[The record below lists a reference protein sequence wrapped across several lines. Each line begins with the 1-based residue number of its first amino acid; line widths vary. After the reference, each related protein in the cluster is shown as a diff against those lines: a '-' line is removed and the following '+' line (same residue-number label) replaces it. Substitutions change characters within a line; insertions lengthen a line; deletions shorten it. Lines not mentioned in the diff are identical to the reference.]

1 LNHFKIIV
9 FELNLTERE
18 KNPPTSLATSPSTSP
33 TSPKCP
39 LVATSRCPAVIGRI
53 SKKAT
58 TSRDARTTKALGEMR
73 SGCAFAAVGTL
84 AARAGCAELSGAGY
98 AAAMAQKGQ
107 GLVSFMASGVIGAV
121 VVMLRDGVMEA
132 LEACSFCCGGWS

>member
-1 LNHFKIIV
+1 V
-9 FELNLTERE
+9 
-18 KNPPTSLATSPSTSP
+18 
-33 TSPKCP
+33 
-39 LVATSRCPAVIGRI
+39 
-53 SKKAT
+53 
-58 TSRDARTTKALGEMR
+58 
-73 SGCAFAAVGTL
+73 
-84 AARAGCAELSGAGY
+84 GCAELSGAGY